1 MAWGVSTTRGGS
13 PVTNEQKAI
22 LEKFGF
28 WIEGEQV
35 KHLKLGIVRNKK
47 EFVCHATS
55 EELQDYIK
63 SILRNQ
69 CQWKRGESE

>member
-1 MAWGVSTTRGGS
+1 M
-13 PVTNEQKAI
+13 TNEQKVI

-28 WIEGEQV
+28 RIEGEQV
-35 KHLKLGIVRNKK
+35 KHLKLGIVRNIK
-47 EFVCHATS
+47 EFVCHPTP

>member
-1 MAWGVSTTRGGS
+1 M
-13 PVTNEQKAI
+13 TNEQKAI

-28 WIEGEQV
+28 RIEGEEV

-47 EFVCHATS
+47 EFVSHATS

-69 CQWKRGESE
+69 CQWRRGVSE

>member
-1 MAWGVSTTRGGS
+1 M
-13 PVTNEQKAI
+13 TNEQKVI

-28 WIEGEQV
+28 RIEGEQV
-35 KHLKLGIVRNKK
+35 KHLKLGIVRNTK
-47 EFVCHATS
+47 EFVCHATP

-69 CQWKRGESE
+69 CQWKRGEPE

>member
-1 MAWGVSTTRGGS
+1 M
-13 PVTNEQKAI
+13 TNEQKAI

-28 WIEGEQV
+28 RIEGEEV

-47 EFVCHATS
+47 EFVRHASS

-69 CQWKRGESE
+69 CQWRRGESE

>member
-1 MAWGVSTTRGGS
+1 M
-13 PVTNEQKAI
+13 TNEQKVI

-28 WIEGEQV
+28 RIEGEQV
-35 KHLKLGIVRNKK
+35 KHLKLGIVRNTK
-47 EFVCHATS
+47 EFVCHATP
-55 EELQDYIK
+55 EGLQDYIK

>member
-1 MAWGVSTTRGGS
+1 M
-13 PVTNEQKAI
+13 TNEQKAI
-22 LEKFGF
+22 MEKFGF
-28 WIEGEQV
+28 QIEGEQV

-47 EFVCHATS
+47 EFDCHATS
-55 EELQDYIK
+55 EALQDYIK